1 MKTRRFQA
9 VLCAKNIKVNV
20 QRNISK
26 ASTHVAEYEILP
38 CRKRSHKFHW
48 TMKEVHMRMDQD
60 IHEGRVMAYEDYLMW
75 WRRYLGFEAALNIME
90 GKCKVLRSQALIEDM
105 SDDEEEIQPR
115 TYGRSLLDE
124 YRAYYARFPARRP
137 DELYDP
143 LRDAQEQRWRKADW
157 RAMQKRAKQDARKKS
172 QA

>member
-1 MKTRRFQA
+1 
-9 VLCAKNIKVNV
+9 
-20 QRNISK
+20 
-26 ASTHVAEYEILP
+26 
-38 CRKRSHKFHW
+38 
-48 TMKEVHMRMDQD
+48 
-60 IHEGRVMAYEDYLMW
+60 
-75 WRRYLGFEAALNIME
+75 ME
-90 GKCKVLRSQALIEDM
+90 GKCKVLRSQALIDDM

-157 RAMQKRAKQDARKKS
+157 RAMQKRAKQDARIQDPIRGATTHARQERK
-172 QA
+172 